1 MADSSPYTKTHFP
14 FSERNSPIQPKPK
27 CQGKSFTNFLC
38 KSLFFALFLVVL
50 PLFPSQAPEFVSQ
63 TIVAKF
69 WELIHLLFIGIA
81 VSYGLFGR
89 RKVDLDI
96 EETHSSFDTS
106 QSYVSRMFNVSSI
119 FEDGF
124 ENPCGS
130 DEKRLVH
137 SWNTQFVESEDCF
150 ESSGVEEQQKP
161 QFSMPENGFEN
172 PYGWNSQYF
181 QGEPMVVLAQPN
193 YGLDELGKS
202 ASIIDNK
209 PLGLPIRSLKSTAR
223 KLNNP
228 EFINGSES
236 GNSGSKGSSNSSDR
250 SKIGG
255 FGDLDPMNLEQKF
268 NEASA
273 ASPIPWRSRSVR
285 MEMREK
291 EGAASHPSH
300 FRPLSV
306 DETQFESLKSQS
318 FRSTGSFSSQNS
330 SISPSNSISSDLL
343 NSSMEDLGEKKSL
356 HRPSPEASPSPPKPT
371 NGKASLNGL
380 HSRRYSLGSMSRKDA
395 SRRPSPEASPSPPK
409 PTNGKASLNGLHSRH
424 YSLGSMSR
432 KDASRKPSPEASPS
446 PPKPTNVKASLNG
459 LHSRHYSIGSMS
471 RKDDSRNSENESK
484 EWSKGRREDPLGGED
499 NGTDSLK
506 SNMNPAS
513 LTKAPTKGKSVRT
526 IRASGLTA
534 GAGAMKNE
542 EILQNQIDDKS
553 KKKLENLKEAHRRT
567 DKTKVGLDGL
577 MIDTSKQSLDNF
589 SPMPKETFSKY
600 HKKEKEEFHENVAV
614 GFEENSDNEAG
625 SFQVSSEAYDVSG
638 SGSVNDAGPDSD
650 EVDKKAGEFIA
661 KFREQIML
669 QKMAS
674 IERSRGLHTGGNY
687 FR

>member
-1 MADSSPYTKTHFP
+1 MADSSPYTKTHIP
-14 FSERNSPIQPKPK
+14 FSELNSPIQPKPK
-27 CQGKSFTNFLC
+27 CQGKSFTNFLF
-38 KSLFFALFLVVL
+38 KSLFFALFLIVL

-63 TIVAKF
+63 TIFAKF
-69 WELIHLLFIGIA
+69 WELIHVLFIGIA

-89 RKVDLDI
+89 RKVDVGI

-106 QSYVSRMFNVSSI
+106 QSYVSSMFNVSSI

-130 DEKRLVH
+130 DEKRVIH
-137 SWNTQFVESEDCF
+137 SWNNQFVESEDFVVCG
-150 ESSGVEEQQKP
+150 GVEEQHKP
-161 QFSMPENGFEN
+161 KFSMSENGFEN
-172 PYGWNSQYF
+172 PYGCDQNNVAQAWNSQYF
-181 QGEPMVVLAQPN
+181 QGEPMVVLAQQN
-193 YGLDELGKS
+193 YGLDELGKPVS
-202 ASIIDNK
+202 VIDNK

-223 KLNNP
+223 KLDSP

-236 GNSGSKGSSNSSDR
+236 GNSGSKGSSKSSDR
-250 SKIGG
+250 SKSGD
-255 FGDLDPMNLEQKF
+255 FGDLGPVNLEQKF
-268 NEASA
+268 HEAAAAASA
-273 ASPIPWRSRSVR
+273 PSPIPWRSRSIR

-291 EGAASHPSH
+291 VKAASRPSH

-306 DETQFESLKSQS
+306 DETQFESLKSRS

-343 NSSMEDLGEKKSL
+343 NSSMEDLGEKLSS
-356 HRPSPEASPSPPKPT
+356 H
-371 NGKASLNGL
+371 G
-380 HSRRYSLGSMSRKDA
+380 
-395 SRRPSPEASPSPPK
+395 PSPEASPSPPK

-424 YSLGSMSR
+424 YSIGSISR
-432 KDASRKPSPEASPS
+432 KDASRSSENESKEWSKSRREDPLGGEDNRMDCILLSPEASPS

-459 LHSRHYSIGSMS
+459 LHSRHYSIGSIS
-471 RKDDSRNSENESK
+471 RKDASRSSENESK
-484 EWSKGRREDPLGGED
+484 EWSKSRREDPLGGED
-499 NGTDSLK
+499 NRMDSLK
-506 SNMNPAS
+506 LNMNPAS
-513 LTKAPTKGKSVRT
+513 LTKAPPRGKSVRT
-526 IRASGLTA
+526 IRSSGLTA
-534 GAGAMKNE
+534 GAMKKE

-553 KKKLENLKEAHRRT
+553 KKTRENLKEAYMRK
-567 DKTKVGLDGL
+567 DKTKLGLDSL
-577 MIDTSKQSLDNF
+577 MIDTSKQNLDYF
-589 SPMPKETFSKY
+589 SPPPIPKATFSKY

-614 GFEENSDNEAG
+614 GFEENSDTEAG
-625 SFQVSSEAYDVSG
+625 NFHESSDEYDV

-674 IERSRGLHTGGNY
+674 IERSRGPHEGGNY

>member
-1 MADSSPYTKTHFP
+1 M
-14 FSERNSPIQPKPK
+14 
-27 CQGKSFTNFLC
+27 
-38 KSLFFALFLVVL
+38 
-50 PLFPSQAPEFVSQ
+50 FPSQAPDFVSQ

-89 RKVDLDI
+89 RKVDMDI

-130 DEKRLVH
+130 DEKTLIH
-137 SWNTQFVESEDCF
+137 SWNTQYVESEDLIV
-150 ESSGVEEQQKP
+150 SSGVEEQQKP
-161 QFSMPENGFEN
+161 QFSMSENGFEN
-172 PYGWNSQYF
+172 PYGCDQNNVAQAWNSQYF

-193 YGLDELGKS
+193 YGLDELGKPV
-202 ASIIDNK
+202 SIIDNK

-236 GNSGSKGSSNSSDR
+236 GHSGSKGSSNSSDR
-250 SKIGG
+250 SKIGN

-268 NEASA
+268 NEAAAAA
-273 ASPIPWRSRSVR
+273 ASPIPWRSRSKR

-306 DETQFESLKSQS
+306 DETQFESLKSRS

-343 NSSMEDLGEKKSL
+343 NSSMEDLEENKSF
-356 HRPSPEASPSPPKPT
+356 H
-371 NGKASLNGL
+371 
-380 HSRRYSLGSMSRKDA
+380 
-395 SRRPSPEASPSPPK
+395 RPSPEASPSPPK

-424 YSLGSMSR
+424 YSIGSMSR
-432 KDASRKPSPEASPS
+432 KDASRRPSPEASPS
-446 PPKPTNVKASLNG
+446 PPKPSNGKASLNG
-459 LHSRHYSIGSMS
+459 LHSRHYSIGSMP
-471 RKDDSRNSENESK
+471 RKDASRNSENESK

-506 SNMNPAS
+506 SYMNPAS
-513 LTKAPTKGKSVRT
+513 LTKAPTRGKSVRT

-553 KKKLENLKEAHRRT
+553 KKKRENLKEAYMRK
-567 DKTKVGLDGL
+567 DKAKVGLDSL
-577 MIDTSKQSLDNF
+577 MIDTSKQNLDNF

-625 SFQVSSEAYDVSG
+625 NFQVSSEAYDVSG
-638 SGSVNDAGPDSD
+638 SVNDAAPDSD